1 MVIDPVDDLWSGV
14 HAVCDP
20 KCQGQLGKRNTTEY
34 HNSQVVSLLQ

>member
-1 MVIDPVDDLWSGV
+1 MVIDPVDDLWFRV
-14 HAVCDP
+14 HAVCVL